1 MGLFLEI
8 VVGTPIMG
16 VADLIVVVTAKGV
29 MFLGCVSVHASCY
42 PSQLAS
48 RGSTIDVMCW
58 IQC

>member
-29 MFLGCVSVHASCY
+29 MFPGCVSVRAAIL
-42 PSQLAS
+42 PSLHRA
-48 RGSTIDVMCW
+48 RLYY
-58 IQC
+58 